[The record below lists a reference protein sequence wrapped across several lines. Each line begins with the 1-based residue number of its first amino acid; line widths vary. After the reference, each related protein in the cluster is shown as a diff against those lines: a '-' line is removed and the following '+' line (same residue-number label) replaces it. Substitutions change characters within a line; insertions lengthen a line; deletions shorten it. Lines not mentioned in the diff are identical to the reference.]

1 MSKVMRLTERDL
13 TRLVS
18 RIINEQPIRPKLDAY
33 GEKIPKHPIDTKLWK
48 DMHLEVEGDGVE
60 IIKETPNQ
68 LIIDGISGI
77 WTITF
82 KRG

>member
-1 MSKVMRLTERDL
+1 
-13 TRLVS
+13 
-18 RIINEQPIRPKLDAY
+18 
-33 GEKIPKHPIDTKLWK
+33 
-48 DMHLEVEGDGVE
+48 MHLEVEGDGVE